1 MALTQR
7 VLLLI
12 FIGLLL
18 NSAFIII
25 LSINQQKLLQNK
37 AETSLVNTLVQSLGD
52 AIVRDFIDQN
62 KLRVTDLLREITR
75 NYDDIEFIYILDQQH
90 SVFAHS
96 FDNGFPRYLFKNID
110 HAHKVERVSLI
121 HSYQTPNAF
130 IHEYATELIF
140 GMDAGIH
147 IGINQNKSKKI
158 LKENIMQIILGSVVI
173 TTLLLIIMFRS
184 TIKTINPLKRLSSL
198 IAEYKEGEV
207 LQFDTVD
214 TKISEVSQL
223 VLVLKIVFEERDR
236 SFKSL
241 KEREQDLLITL
252 NSIGDAVIST
262 DAQGR
267 VVKMNPVAES
277 LTGWTFDMAE
287 GKPMRSVF
295 PIIDANT
302 KEEMQNPAEKVIADG
317 KIIYL
322 SNHTTLIAK
331 DGSEYQIADSAA
343 PIRNSDDEISGV
355 VIVFHDVTQEYK
367 LREQAKSSLE
377 QLERIFE
384 NITTL
389 FSVLELDGTVVFAN
403 NTHMEITGIAKHDII
418 GKKFWK
424 YQAIAYD
431 FSVESIVLEIFERV
445 VLRSQS
451 ESKDIQIM
459 TLEGIKWINLSAHPV
474 FEESGSISQVI
485 MEGVDIS
492 ERKNAEVKIAYQA
505 HYDALTG
512 LPNRFLSIDRLSQFI
527 NDAKR
532 NNTLVA
538 VLFLDLDN
546 FKKYNDSLG
555 HEIGDEILVATAN
568 RLRGVMRNN
577 DIIGRL
583 GGDEFVVGLGN
594 IADILDVHRIAENI
608 LRSFEG
614 FYDING
620 REVKLTT
627 SIGIA
632 IFPNDGEN
640 IKELLRNS
648 DTAMYHAK
656 KQGRNTF
663 SFFAEDMNKIIMYQL
678 LLEEKMYSALED
690 NEFEV
695 HFQPKIEIVSGKI
708 VGAEALLRWY
718 SKDIGSVSPEQFIP
732 VAEKNTFIIRLGN
745 FVISEAMRELSIWKN
760 DICPEFRMAI
770 NLSPLQFNDKNLHST
785 IQEQMIKHNIAATG
799 LEFEITENALIQE
812 EELIIK
818 SLAEFHKIGIT
829 VAMDDFGTGYS
840 SLSYLRSYPFDILKI
855 DKSFVM
861 DMMEDRKDRELVGAA
876 ISMSKA
882 LGLKVVAE
890 GVETKEQFS
899 LLREMGCDYAQG
911 YLLGK
916 PMPAV
921 EIHDLIKKNRT
932 LLSSLDLNTNS

>member
-7 VLLLI
+7 VLSLI

-18 NSAFIII
+18 NTIFIII
-25 LSINQQKLLQNK
+25 LSVNQQKLLQSK
-37 AETSLVNTLVQSLGD
+37 AETALVGTLVQSLGD

-62 KLRVTDLLREITR
+62 KLRVTDLLREITK
-75 NYDDIEFIYILDQQH
+75 NYEDIEFIYILDQQH

-96 FDNGFPRYLFKNID
+96 FENGFPRYLFKNLK
-110 HAHKVERVSLI
+110 HAHKSEKATLI
-121 HSYQTPNAF
+121 HSYQTQNAL

-140 GMDAGIH
+140 GVDAGIY
-147 IGINQNKSKKI
+147 IGINQSKSNK
-158 LKENIMQIILGSVVI
+158 LLRENIVQIVLGSAGI
-173 TTLLLIIMFRS
+173 SILLLIIMFRS
-184 TIKTINPLKRLSSL
+184 TIKTISPLKRLSAL
-198 IAEYKEGEV
+198 IAEYKEGEL

-214 TKISEVSQL
+214 TNISEVSKL
-223 VLVLKIVFEERDR
+223 VIVLKTVFEERDR
-236 SFKSL
+236 SYKVL

-267 VVKMNPVAES
+267 VAKMNPVAEA
-277 LTGWTFDMAE
+277 LTGWSLDLAE
-287 GKPMRSVF
+287 GEPMKSVF

-302 KEEMQNPAEKVIADG
+302 REEMQDPAEKVIADG

-322 SNHTTLIAK
+322 SNHTTLISK
-331 DGSEYQIADSAA
+331 DGTEYQIADSAA
-343 PIRNSDDEISGV
+343 PIKDSDDEITGV

-367 LREQAKSSLE
+367 LREKAKSSLE

-389 FSVLELDGTVVFAN
+389 FAVLELDGTVVFVN
-403 NTHMEITGIAKHDII
+403 NTHMKITGVEKYDII
-418 GKKFWK
+418 GAKFWK

-431 FSVESIVLEIFERV
+431 FSIESIVRGIFEGV
-445 VLRSQS
+445 VSRS
-451 ESKDIQIM
+451 ESESRDIQIM
-459 TLEGIKWINLSAHPV
+459 TLNGIKWINLSAHPV
-474 FEESGSISQVI
+474 FDNSGSITQVI

-512 LPNRFLSIDRLSQFI
+512 LPNRFLSIDRLTQLI
-527 NDAKR
+527 IDAKR
-532 NNTLVA
+532 NKTSVA

-555 HEIGDEILVATAN
+555 HEVGDEILIATGN
-568 RLRGVMRNN
+568 RLRDVIRNN

-583 GGDEFVVGLGN
+583 GGDEFVVGLGG
-594 IADILDVHRIAENI
+594 ITDILDAHRVAENI
-608 LRSFEG
+608 LNSFEDS
-614 FYDING
+614 YDING

-632 IFPNDGEN
+632 IFPDDGEN

-663 SFFAEDMNKIIMYQL
+663 SFFAEDMNKSIMYQL

-695 HFQPKIEIVSGKI
+695 HFQPKVEIISGKV
-708 VGAEALLRWY
+708 VGAEALLRWQN
-718 SKDIGSVSPEQFIP
+718 KDIGSIPPDEFIP
-732 VAEKNTFIIRLGN
+732 VAEKNTFIIKLGN
-745 FVISEAMRELSIWKN
+745 FVISEAVKELSIWKN
-760 DICPEFRMAI
+760 DICSEFRMAI
-770 NLSPLQFNDKNLHST
+770 NLSPLQFNDKNLYST
-785 IQEQMIKHNIAATG
+785 VQSQIKKHNISANS

-818 SLAEFHKIGIT
+818 SLAEFHEIGIT

-861 DMMEDRKDRELVGAA
+861 DMMEDMKDRELVSAA
-876 ISMSKA
+876 ISMAKA
-882 LGLKVVAE
+882 LSLKVVAE

-899 LLREMGCDYAQG
+899 LLKEMGCDYAQG

-916 PMPAV
+916 PMPAA
-921 EIHDLIKKNRT
+921 EMRELIKNNKT
-932 LLSSLDLNTNS
+932 LLSSLQLDSHT